1 MKIPFIIINFMS
13 GLVFLELQ
21 LLSSMAMP
29 MDYDGLRTDD
39 TSERTDNVDEYR
51 RTCIDFIEDIS
62 HDYEAWV
69 DYYKL
74 PEDEDK
80 RRRAGIRATIT
91 RTNEWIAKVAQSIQ
105 AVDVVMND
113 GIQKM
118 AESTAGKPLEVGVF
132 VNQKSSYA
140 ETKPGI
146 IDVNV
151 KASGREGRKMK
162 LGFHFKDDRFRIE
175 STCEAYLDETDLPT
189 EEFDM
194 IDIHLKLHAENA
206 KQRDV
211 ISFTVTV
218 SEVENDVEIDR
229 RGLTTIVHLV

>member
-1 MKIPFIIINFMS
+1 
-13 GLVFLELQ
+13 
-21 LLSSMAMP
+21 MALP

-39 TSERTDNVDEYR
+39 ASERTDNVDEYK

-74 PEDEDK
+74 PEEEDK

-91 RTNEWIAKVAQSIQ
+91 RTNQWIAKVAQSIK

-118 AESTAGKPLEVGVF
+118 AESTAGKPIEIGVF
-132 VNQKSSYA
+132 VNHKSGYA
-140 ETKPGI
+140 ESSAGI

-151 KASGREGRKMK
+151 KATGKDGRKTK

-175 STCEAYLDETDLPT
+175 STCAAFLDENDLPLD
-189 EEFDM
+189 EFDFM
-194 IDIHLKLHAENA
+194 DIHLKLHAEKA

-218 SEVENDVEIDR
+218 SEVENGTEIDR
-229 RGLTTIVHLV
+229 RGLSTIIHIV

>member
-1 MKIPFIIINFMS
+1 
-13 GLVFLELQ
+13 
-21 LLSSMAMP
+21 MAMP
-29 MDYDGLRTDD
+29 MDYDGMRTDD
-39 TSERTDNVDEYR
+39 ASLRTDNVDDYK

-80 RRRAGIRATIT
+80 RRRAEICATIT
-91 RTNEWIAKVAQSIQ
+91 RTNEWIAKVAQSIK

-118 AESTAGKPLEVGVF
+118 AESTAGKPFDIGVF
-132 VNQKSSYA
+132 VNHKSSYT

-146 IDVNV
+146 IDVSV

-175 STCEAYLDETDLPT
+175 STCDAYLDQSNLPT
-189 EEFDM
+189 TEFEMLDLN
-194 IDIHLKLHAENA
+194 LKLYAENA
-206 KQRDV
+206 KPRDV

-218 SEVENDVEIDR
+218 SEVENDIEIDR
-229 RGLTTIVHLV
+229 RGHTTIVHLI

>member
-1 MKIPFIIINFMS
+1 
-13 GLVFLELQ
+13 
-21 LLSSMAMP
+21 
-29 MDYDGLRTDD
+29 MDYDGMRTDD
-39 TSERTDNVDEYR
+39 ASLRTDNVDDYR
-51 RTCIDFIEDIS
+51 RTCIDFIEEIS

-80 RRRAGIRATIT
+80 RRRAGIHATIT
-91 RTNEWIAKVAQSIQ
+91 RTNEWIARVPQSIK
-105 AVDVVMND
+105 AIDVVMND

-118 AESTAGKPLEVGVF
+118 AESTAGKPFDIGVF
-132 VNQKSSYA
+132 VNKKSSYT

-146 IDVNV
+146 IDVSV

-175 STCEAYLDETDLPT
+175 STCDAYLDQSNLPT
-189 EEFDM
+189 TEFEMLDLN
-194 IDIHLKLHAENA
+194 LKLHAENA
-206 KQRDV
+206 KPRDV

-218 SEVENDVEIDR
+218 SEVENGVEIDR
-229 RGLTTIVHLV
+229 RGHSTIVHLV